1 MKCQSEKCGP
11 DYNEKW
17 KISQFLRFD
26 HLFKIDR
33 ILLAYQNVLNDQ
45 NLFLLLKNKITK
57 QCFFSYCL
65 FVNKPESLEQ
75 ARFSTLY
82 LIISKLSMQKIRNM
96 QISLLVYY
104 HATRLKGET
113 GGALISQRFI

>member
-1 MKCQSEKCGP
+1 MAFTILSLMKCQSEKRRP
-11 DYNEKW
+11 EYNEKW
-17 KISQFLRFD
+17 KVSQFLKCD

-33 ILLAYQNVLNDQ
+33 ILLAYQNILNDQ

-57 QCFFSYCL
+57 LCFFSYCL

-82 LIISKLSMQKIRNM
+82 LSIS
-96 QISLLVYY
+96 
-104 HATRLKGET
+104 
-113 GGALISQRFI
+113 